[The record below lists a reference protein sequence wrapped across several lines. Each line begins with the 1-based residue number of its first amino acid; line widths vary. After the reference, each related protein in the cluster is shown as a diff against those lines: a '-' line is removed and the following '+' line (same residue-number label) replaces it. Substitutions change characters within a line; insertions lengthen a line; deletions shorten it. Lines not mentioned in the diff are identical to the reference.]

1 MIVSELI
8 AALKGVSPDAV
19 VRMWGTANPKSQ
31 AARGDVEGDIIY
43 IAISQLDD
51 KDKLVVLSNCVVDR
65 RGNAVFDVPPQI
77 KRFAISSKD
86 GVSAAIA
93 DLTEQANCEATT
105 DLRDELEKE
114 KLRDIFRS
122 FEELLGQ
129 TQSNKEKTQ

>member
-8 AALKGVSPDAV
+8 AALKGVSPDAEV
-19 VRMWGTANPKSQ
+19 TLWCASNPNTGR
-31 AARGDVEGDIIY
+31 ADGDIIY
-43 IAISQLDD
+43 IAITQLDD

-65 RGNAVFDVPPQI
+65 RGNAVFDAPPQI

-93 DLTEQANCEATT
+93 DLTEQAHCEATT

-122 FEELLGQ
+122 FEDLFNQVQ
-129 TQSNKEKTQ
+129 TTKNNR

>member
-1 MIVSELI
+1 MKVSELSAI
-8 AALKGVSPDAV
+8 LARVSPDAV
-19 VRMWGTANPKSQ
+19 VRMWGTANPESQ
-31 AARGDVEGDIIY
+31 TARGDVEGDIIY

-93 DLTEQANCEATT
+93 DLTEQAHCEATT

-122 FEELLGQ
+122 FEELLSQAQ
-129 TQSNKEKTQ
+129 TNKEKAQ